1 MGTYNHAAML
11 DYHAGRLLLTWKCSP
26 ENEDQAGQRVLYSQS
41 DDGSHWTPVLA
52 ADHGDSSTMFPN
64 MVRAPHRCLPAR
76 VCVCMPVLWHPCVC
90 ASQCV

>member
-1 MGTYNHAAML
+1 MI

-41 DDGSHWTPVLA
+41 SDGVHWTPVSS

-64 MVRAPHRCLPAR
+64 MVRARCPPLPSPALPCA
-76 VCVCMPVLWHPCVC
+76 VLCCCVVLYSALLPC
-90 ASQCV
+90 AQENQR